1 MIDGKIFFYK
11 PVKKNNNDKIR
22 TYENTRNIETG
33 QEDGYITGVVLDYY
47 EFKNCHKMIA
57 IELSKQQTQD
67 ADPKAILQIKFTA
80 NID

>member
-1 MIDGKIFFYK
+1 MIDGKIFFYQ
-11 PVKKNNNDKIR
+11 PVKKKKDKIR

-33 QEDGYITGVVLDYY
+33 EEDGYITGVVLDYY

>member
-1 MIDGKIFFYK
+1 
-11 PVKKNNNDKIR
+11 
-22 TYENTRNIETG
+22 
-33 QEDGYITGVVLDYY
+33 
-47 EFKNCHKMIA
+47 MIA